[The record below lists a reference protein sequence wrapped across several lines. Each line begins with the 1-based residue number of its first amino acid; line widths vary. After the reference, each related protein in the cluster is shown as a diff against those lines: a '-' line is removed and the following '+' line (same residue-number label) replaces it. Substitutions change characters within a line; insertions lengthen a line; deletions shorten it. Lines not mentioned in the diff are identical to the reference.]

1 MRDAETVLSII
12 QARGKRGL
20 PLERVYRLLFNR
32 ELYLRA
38 YARLYPNKG
47 ALTRGATPE
56 TVDAMSVAKIDRLI
70 DDVRHERHRWTP
82 VRRVR
87 IPKSNGKTRPLGVA
101 TWKDKLLQEVMRQI
115 LEAYY
120 EPTFSDHTHGFRPG
134 RGCHTALHE
143 IQVTWTGTRWFIEGD
158 LSSYF
163 DTISHDRLMQTLA
176 ERIHDQRFLRLVRHL
191 LQAGYL
197 EARSLQPT
205 LSGVPQGAILSP
217 LLSNIYL
224 ARFDQYVE
232 TTLIPA
238 HTRGITRRP
247 NPAYQRVMRHIR
259 VHKAAALPGV
269 RALRKEART
278 IPKGDPH
285 DPDYRRLRYIRYA
298 DDWLLGYDG
307 TRAEAEQLK
316 RTLQDWLH
324 DNLHLT
330 LSEEKTLITHAT
342 STPAR
347 FLGYGLLNQQAN
359 HKRQVNGKI
368 GLRVPYDVVQ
378 KKCAAYKRAGKPA
391 HRAELLAESDYS
403 IVARYQQEY
412 RGFVQYYL
420 LAHNVAALSEVHWV
434 METSLLRTL
443 AAKHHSTTRKM
454 RAKYKT
460 TTRTPE
466 GKTLRCLEVRVLR
479 DNKPPLIA
487 RFGGISLTRQPLAI
501 LNDLPFVHKNRRTEI
516 LKRLLADTCELC
528 GSHEQIEVHHIRKL
542 ADLMR
547 RGRRAKPAWVEKM
560 AAMRRKTLVVC
571 RTCHDAILAGRPTRQ
586 PALE

>member
-1 MRDAETVLSII
+1 MRDAETVLSVI

-20 PLERVYRLLFNR
+20 PLERIYRLLFKR

-82 VRRVR
+82 VRRVS
-87 IPKSNGKTRPLGVA
+87 IPKANGKTRPLGVA

-120 EPTFSDHTHGFRPG
+120 EPTFSDHSHGFRPG
-134 RGCHTALHE
+134 RGCHTALRE
-143 IQVTWTGTRWFIEGD
+143 IQVVWTGTRWFIEGD
-158 LSSYF
+158 LASYF
-163 DTISHDRLMQTLA
+163 DSISHDLLMQILA
-176 ERIHDQRFLRLVRHL
+176 ERIHDQRFLRLIRHL
-191 LQAGYL
+191 LEAGYL

-232 TTLIPA
+232 TVLIPA
-238 HTRGITRRP
+238 YTRGSTRRP

-259 VHKAAALPGV
+259 AHKDADLPGI
-269 RALRKEART
+269 RALRKQARA

-285 DPDYRRLRYIRYA
+285 DPGYRRLRYIRYA
-298 DDWLLGYDG
+298 DDWLLGYNG

-324 DNLHLT
+324 NQLQLT

-347 FLGYGLLNQQAN
+347 FLGYQVLNQQAN
-359 HKRQVNGKI
+359 HKRRVNGKI
-368 GLRVPYDVVQ
+368 SLRVPYDVVQ
-378 KKCAAYKRAGKPA
+378 KKCAAYMRAGKPT
-391 HRAELLAESDYS
+391 HRADLLAETDYS

-412 RGFVQYYL
+412 RGIVQYYL
-420 LAHNVAALSEVHWV
+420 LAHNIADLSYVHWV
-434 METSLLRTL
+434 MEHSLLKTL
-443 AAKHHSTTRKM
+443 AAKHRTTTRKI
-454 RAKYKT
+454 RAKYRT

-466 GKTLRCLEVRVLR
+466 GKTLRCLEVCVDREG
-479 DNKPPLIA
+479 KPPLIA

-501 LNDLPFVHKNRRTEI
+501 LNDVPFVHKNRRTEI

-542 ADLMR
+542 SDLKHP
-547 RGRRAKPAWVEKM
+547 GRRQKPVWVQKM

-571 RTCHDAILAGRPTRQ
+571 HTCHDAIHAGRPTRH